1 MAQGRHGVLM
11 RASPHG
17 HMHDRGERA
26 REQGQSGDAPPRAH
40 ARGFKS
46 PRFPFSDLVRCV
58 HLPFSNFDMVVAAA
72 MVAFCV
78 PAAFCLRPSSSRAR
92 HVPQATV
99 TAQAGNALGLAAL
112 GLATA
117 HSADVRTTSVHTSR
131 SLVSMLD
138 TPVLDQLGS
147 QLSMDTGMDTA
158 GSPLL
163 ERLEAM
169 EVGACQS
176 RTRKYNMSARTCTP
190 LRHSA
195 PRNARIVRRARSS
208 TGSRTRLTPP
218 IRRAGLLVLG
228 RLLRPAWQG
237 VGAGLTQTRTLP

>member
-1 MAQGRHGVLM
+1 METRRRGRT
-11 RASPHG
+11 
-17 HMHDRGERA
+17 RGDLRV
-26 REQGQSGDAPPRAH
+26 RVSL
-40 ARGFKS
+40 
-46 PRFPFSDLVRCV
+46 FPCILSAACTS
-58 HLPFSNFDMVVAAA
+58 HSQTSMVAAA